1 MKIPVQTC
9 LYTVIPAG
17 NHSVSAFGLK
27 EAVQILTVISSML
40 LVSTAMC
47 GEDIILN
54 RYSKQNLTAE
64 PQQADPLSVVIE
76 INFPTSVATVG
87 NAIDYLLLQSGY
99 RYLYDNNIET
109 HNLLSLPLPR
119 VHRSLGP
126 VSLRTALE
134 TLAGSPWNLVEDE
147 MNRTVKFELKEEFNH
162 FASGQN
168 QLNTASNE
176 NETNQITSSV
186 NTIPIST
193 WQLKPTHTLFDTFT
207 EWTEKIGWTLE
218 WTASH
223 DYVVSH
229 DAEFKGTFQ
238 DAVEKTLEFYRT
250 APIPLNARFYTGNSV
265 LVVETSKTEN
275 K

>member
-1 MKIPVQTC
+1 MLGHIC
-9 LYTVIPAG
+9 LYTVTPAG
-17 NHSVSAFGLK
+17 SHSAPVLGLK
-27 EAVQILTVISSML
+27 EAVQILAVISSML
-40 LVSTAMC
+40 LASTATC

-54 RYSKQNLTAE
+54 RYSTQNLTAE

-76 INFPTSVATVG
+76 VNFPTSVATVG

-99 RYLYDNNIET
+99 RYLYEDNIEIR
-109 HNLLSLPLPR
+109 NLLSLPLPR

-126 VSLRTALE
+126 VPLRTALE
-134 TLAGSPWNLVEDE
+134 TLAGSPWNLIENE
-147 MNRTVKFELKEEFNH
+147 MDRTVKFELREEFNH
-162 FASGQN
+162 FASDQN
-168 QLNTASNE
+168 QLNSASNA
-176 NETNQITSSV
+176 NETNQIISSV

-193 WQLKPTHTLFDTFT
+193 WQLKPTHTLFDTFN

-223 DYVVSH
+223 DYEVSH

-238 DAVEKTLEFYRT
+238 DAVKKTLEFYQT